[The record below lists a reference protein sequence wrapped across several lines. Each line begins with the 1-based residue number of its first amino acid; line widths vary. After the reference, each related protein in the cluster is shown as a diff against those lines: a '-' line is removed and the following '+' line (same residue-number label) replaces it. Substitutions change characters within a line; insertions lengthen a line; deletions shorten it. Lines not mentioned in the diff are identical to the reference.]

1 MTDANEDTPPALN
14 AAAPVGELADGGWAT
29 GYLTAEWVRAEVRR
43 RRLRLALVVTAL
55 PLELESIQTHLNNL
69 GGVRGEGG
77 AVFECGTVSDL
88 SQEWLIVTA
97 ETRAGTHNAQQA
109 VSRAHSAFRS
119 VGKFELMMFVGIGGS
134 RKRGAPNPH
143 RRLRGTSDTG
153 RDRQPVSAERA
164 GGETTPSATVGGRAA
179 VTPTPRLAWPK
190 RAISWG
196 ISGG

>member
-55 PLELESIQTHLNNL
+55 PLELESIRNHLDNL

-134 RKRGAPNPH
+134 RKGA
-143 RRLRGTSDTG
+143 RL
-153 RDRQPVSAERA
+153 SAASWPQTRS
-164 GGETTPSATVGGRAA
+164 TTPTAANTPMGSSRPGRIRSPW
-179 VTPTPRLAWPK
+179 TT
-190 RAISWG
+190 SW
-196 ISGG
+196 